1 MQLVLK
7 CQHTQIHC
15 HVGPYSRPSPSDSA
29 ALDLGC
35 WFWHVPWPQHNASNA
50 DEMHS
55 KCIGFLISPELFGTN
70 DRSCS
75 VSTLVNLLLMSRVSG
90 TGKQLFYSI
99 LSVWNGCLCSRL
111 LRHNITLSA
120 RIYPT
125 RILAVLAICDLYSEI
140 TRLPKL
146 KD

>member
-7 CQHTQIHC
+7 CQHTQVHC
-15 HVGPYSRPSPSDSA
+15 HVGPYSHPSPSDSA

-35 WFWHVPWPQHNASNA
+35 WFGVHPGPNTTHQTR
-50 DEMHS
+50 MKMPS
-55 KCIGFLISPELFGTN
+55 KCIGFLISLELFATN
-70 DRSCS
+70 DQRCR
-75 VSTLVNLLLMSRVSG
+75 VSTSVNWLLMSRVNG

-99 LSVWNGCLCSRL
+99 LSGWNSLCSRL
-111 LRHNITLSA
+111 LWKDTTLSA

-125 RILAVLAICDLYSEI
+125 AILKVLANCDLYSEF